1 MKDSYFEQNHLKWR
15 RVTMKLGKIKYS
27 ILAFIMSTM
36 VFCSAP
42 IVTYAETLNED
53 SNTEDVADTQSENET
68 ASDNGVSE
76 NVAATGDTAGGEI
89 QMSGLPANN
98 GLEIASTFPEELMPE
113 GFHKSTCTY
122 EGQTIEIAYMDKG
135 NGEVV
140 LAYLA
145 DSNGENGGFYMC
157 DINTAN
163 MTDFVQIFSGEDKY
177 IIVLDP
183 GDVIIPPNGFTK
195 ANLQWYGK
203 TVTAWILPNDAES
216 TDSTEAPT
224 EEQETTVE
232 QSEDASAARNE
243 KSYASALF
251 YACAGAGKTLT
262 VYAAQAESS
271 DEIGEALPASDTQ
284 AAEGSGIVEAK
295 PSEYFLVYAI
305 NQDGVI
311 GFYMYDTKESTYQR
325 YVAVSSGESQQVTQY
340 RSSAQKR
347 LFVIAA
353 LAILLVICIF
363 VLVNAILQL
372 REYKDHY
379 EDDDDDDH
387 EMDEMRQRVAKKEK
401 THIKTGR
408 RELNYLMDIDE
419 DDDDDEEDENEDAE
433 DDEDNA
439 TDWKH
444 MEVKYDQPVKKN
456 QVKPMAVRQEGQTQR
471 QATKLVDNES
481 EPVRRKPSSSQSV
494 KSTQKPV
501 QRVAETSKPVSR
513 TRPQPEI
520 DDDFEFEFI
529 DI

>member
-1 MKDSYFEQNHLKWR
+1 MKNINFEQNHLKWR
-15 RVTMKLGKIKYS
+15 GVTMKLSKIKYS
-27 ILAFIMSTM
+27 ILALIMSTM
-36 VFCSAP
+36 VICSAP
-42 IVTYAETLNED
+42 IETYAETLNED
-53 SNTEDVADTQSENET
+53 SNTEDVADTQSENGTTSE
-68 ASDNGVSE
+68 NGVSE
-76 NVAATGDTAGGEI
+76 NIAATGDTTGGEI

-113 GFHKSTCTY
+113 GFHKSSCTY
-122 EGQTIEIAYMDKG
+122 EEQTIEIAYMDKG

-203 TVTAWILPNDAES
+203 TVTAWILPNDAEP
-216 TDSTEAPT
+216 TDTTDTTTEAPT

-232 QSEDASAARNE
+232 QSKDDAR
-243 KSYASALF
+243 KDQSYASALF

-262 VYAAQAESS
+262 VYAAQSESS
-271 DEIGEALPASDTQ
+271 DEIGEPLPESDTQ
-284 AAEGSGIVEAK
+284 AAEGSGIVEAS

-325 YVAVSSGESQQVTQY
+325 YVAVSSGESQQITQY

-347 LFVIAA
+347 LFVIAT
-353 LAILLVICIF
+353 LAILLIICIF
-363 VLVNAILQL
+363 VLVNVILQL

-379 EDDDDDDH
+379 DDDDDNDDDH

-419 DDDDDEEDENEDAE
+419 DDDDEEEDEDDDKE
-433 DDEDNA
+433 DDA
-439 TDWKH
+439 TDWKR

-456 QVKPMAVRQEGQTQR
+456 QNQR
-471 QATKLVDNES
+471 QVSNIPE
-481 EPVRRKPSSSQSV
+481 RKSV
-494 KSTQKPV
+494 KSVDSESEVMRRKSSSNQSVNNAQKPE
-501 QRVAETSKPVSR
+501 QRIERPTSKPVSR
-513 TRPQPEI
+513 PRPQPEL

>member
-1 MKDSYFEQNHLKWR
+1 
-15 RVTMKLGKIKYS
+15 MKLGKIKYNM
-27 ILAFIMSTM
+27 LAFIMSTM

-42 IVTYAETLNED
+42 IVTYAETLSED
-53 SNTEDVADTQSENET
+53 SNTEDVADTQSENGT
-68 ASDNGVSE
+68 ASENGVSE
-76 NVAATGDTAGGEI
+76 NIATTGNTTGGEI
-89 QMSGLPANN
+89 QMSGLPTNN
-98 GLEIASTFPEELMPE
+98 GLEIASTFPEELMPK
-113 GFHKSTCTY
+113 GFHKSSCTY

-216 TDSTEAPT
+216 ADTTEAPT

-232 QSEDASAARNE
+232 QSQDESTAKNE

-271 DEIGEALPASDTQ
+271 DEVGEALPASDTQ
-284 AAEGSGIVEAK
+284 AAEGSGIVEAS

-363 VLVNAILQL
+363 ILVNVILQL

-379 EDDDDDDH
+379 DDDDDDDDH

-408 RELNYLMDIDE
+408 RELNYLMDKDDDEDDDDEDDE
-419 DDDDDEEDENEDAE
+419 DDDDDDTTN
-433 DDEDNA
+433 
-439 TDWKH
+439 WKR
-444 MEVKYDQPVKKN
+444 MEVKYNQPEKKN
-456 QVKPMAVRQEGQTQR
+456 QVKPMPERQESQTQR
-471 QATKLVDNES
+471 QVSKPASKSVSKPDSKPTSKLE
-481 EPVRRKPSSSQSV
+481 
-494 KSTQKPV
+494 
-501 QRVAETSKPVSR
+501 SKPVSR
-513 TRPQPEI
+513 PRPQPEL

>member
-1 MKDSYFEQNHLKWR
+1 
-15 RVTMKLGKIKYS
+15 MKLGKMKYS
-27 ILAFIMSTM
+27 ILALIMFTM
-36 VFCSAP
+36 VFSSAP
-42 IVTYAETLNED
+42 IQSYAEALNED
-53 SNTEDVADTQSENET
+53 SNTEDVADTQSENGTESGNET
-68 ASDNGVSE
+68 VSGSGVSE
-76 NVAATGDTAGGEI
+76 NMVTTADNAGGNI

-98 GLEIASTFPEELMPE
+98 GMEIASTFPEEFMPK

-203 TVTAWILPNDAES
+203 TVTAWILPSAAEPSDATQTPS
-216 TDSTEAPT
+216 

-232 QSEDASAARNE
+232 QSTEADTTRNNQ
-243 KSYASALF
+243 SYASALF

-262 VYAAQAESS
+262 VYAAQAGAS
-271 DEIGEALPASDTQ
+271 DEVEEPLPKSDTQ
-284 AAEGSGIVEAK
+284 AAEGSGIVEAN

-311 GFYMYDTKESTYQR
+311 GFYMYDTAESTYQR
-325 YVAVSSGESQQVTQY
+325 YVEVSSGESQQVEQY

-353 LAILLVICIF
+353 LAILLIICIF
-363 VLVNAILQL
+363 VLVNMILQL
-372 REYKDHY
+372 REYKDNG
-379 EDDDDDDH
+379 DDDDDH

-408 RELNYLMDIDE
+408 RELNYLMDVDDDN
-419 DDDDDEEDENEDAE
+419 DDDDDSDDTSDE
-433 DDEDNA
+433 DD
-439 TDWKH
+439 TDWRH
-444 MEVKYDQPVKKN
+444 MEVRYDQPNKKK
-456 QVKPMAVRQEGQTQR
+456 QSKPAVVRQE
-471 QATKLVDNES
+471 S
-481 EPVRRKPSSSQSV
+481 
-494 KSTQKPV
+494 QKPV
-501 QRVAETSKPVSR
+501 QRVEKKPVPKPVSSK
-513 TRPQPEI
+513 RPQPEL